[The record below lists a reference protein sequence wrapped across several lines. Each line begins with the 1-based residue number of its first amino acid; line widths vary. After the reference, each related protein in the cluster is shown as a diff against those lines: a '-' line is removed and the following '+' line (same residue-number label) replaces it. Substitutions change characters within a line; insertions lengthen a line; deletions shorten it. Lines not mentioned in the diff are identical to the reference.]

1 MYIPFTRELYGVIED
16 MSKTYATLG
25 ELKPGNFIIIGG
37 EPCKIVEMSRAKTG
51 KHGSAKAHV
60 VAISLFTGSKKT
72 LVAPVD
78 QRVEVPIIDKRIAQV
93 IADMGDLVQ
102 LMDMETFETFEV
114 EKPSEPDLAE
124 KLKPGVEVE
133 YWVVL
138 GRRLIVRTRGA

>member
-1 MYIPFTRELYGVIED
+1 

-25 ELKPGNFIIIGG
+25 ELKPGHFIIIDG
-37 EPCKIVEMSRAKTG
+37 EPCKIIEISKAKTG

-60 VAISLFTGSKKT
+60 VAISIFTGNKKT

-78 QRVEVPIIDKRIAQV
+78 QRVEVPIVDKRVGQV
-93 IADMGDLVQ
+93 IADMGSSVQ

-114 EKPSEPDLAE
+114 EKPSDQELAE
-124 KLKPGVEVE
+124 KLKPGTEVE

-138 GRRLIVRTRGA
+138 GRRLIVRTRGG